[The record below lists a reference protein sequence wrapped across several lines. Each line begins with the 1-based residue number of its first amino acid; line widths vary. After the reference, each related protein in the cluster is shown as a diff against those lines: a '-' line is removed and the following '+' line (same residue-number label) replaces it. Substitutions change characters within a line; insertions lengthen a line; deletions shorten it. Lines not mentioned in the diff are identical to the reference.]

1 MIEQGQ
7 AQTFR
12 RFDRMM
18 ALIAWACRP
27 ALYLF
32 PLLVLGEMAGLVAME
47 VTIPF
52 AAMAAIHAAG
62 RRYLP
67 HDRDKDVGALG
78 TATVIVLQPQPISLR
93 RDR

>member
-7 AQTFR
+7 AQPTH
-12 RFDRMM
+12 RFDRIM
-18 ALIAWACRP
+18 ALVAWACRP
-27 ALYLF
+27 ALLLF

-78 TATVIVLQPQPISLR
+78 TATVVILQPQPISLR

>member
-1 MIEQGQ
+1 
-7 AQTFR
+7 
-12 RFDRMM
+12 
-18 ALIAWACRP
+18 
-27 ALYLF
+27 
-32 PLLVLGEMAGLVAME
+32 MAGLVAME